1 MSADKTTA
9 NAAYADVILASASPR
24 RRELLEQIGV
34 KFRIC
39 VSDADE
45 DCDISDPEL
54 IVKHLSA
61 KKASYV
67 FNKNPD
73 AIVIAA
79 DTVVYLEGEGIMGKP
94 ENDEDAYRMISKLSG
109 RVNEVYTGVTVAD
122 RTGAETFAVK
132 TNVYFKTL
140 TEAEIRE
147 YVASGECSDKAGAYA
162 IQGRACVFI
171 DRIEGDYFNVVGL
184 PLSPLYDILKR
195 KGIRFWEYLT

>member
-24 RRELLEQIGV
+24 RRELLAQIGV

-45 DCDISDPEL
+45 ACDISDPEL
-54 IVKHLSA
+54 LVKHLSA
-61 KKASYV
+61 KKASFV
-67 FNKNPD
+67 FNKNPN

-132 TNVYFKTL
+132 TNVYFKAL